1 MSPHESDIHPPH
13 TLFSSHQCRYCK
25 IFLSEITR
33 LNIIDTFNIVDVL
46 RTPMDTSKIKVVP
59 TIVIN
64 NQRVLSGRDA
74 FAWLENEKKNI
85 VIGVDATDVK
95 DGFAGASTAF
105 TFISDDSAQSAMSC
119 SFSDISIEDRT
130 STNNHENTDNSNM
143 QIQDRMDALK
153 KERNITS

>member
-1 MSPHESDIHPPH
+1 MSHETDVHPPN

-46 RTPMDTSKIKVVP
+46 RTPMDTSKVKVVP

-105 TFISDDSAQSAMSC
+105 TFINDDSKQSAMSC
-119 SFSDISIEDRT
+119 SFSEISIEDRVN
-130 STNNHENTDNSNM
+130 TNKHVNIDNSNI
-143 QIQDRMDALK
+143 QIQDRMEALK
-153 KERNITS
+153 KERNLIS